1 MDLRNKF
8 SKELVGTLP
17 TRSGEEVQEYFATMR
32 NTWEASEPCKQLRSI
47 FSSTKTVC
55 GIRKI
60 VGFGCASMAY
70 SYQEQNTRPAAF
82 QYALILTLWDVLGKK
97 ANPNQIRCFVQDPA
111 YTEIDKSVL
120 DGHGITI
127 LNDPKGFLEVDDST
141 AVISC
146 APDVQ
151 VKQIISDL
159 AQRAMMILD
168 TVSEDRS
175 EVIR

>member
-17 TRSGEEVQEYFATMR
+17 TRSTEEAQEYFATMR
-32 NTWEASEPCKQLRSI
+32 NTWEASERCKQLRSI
-47 FSSTKTVC
+47 FISIKTLC

-60 VGFGCASMAY
+60 VGFGCAPMAY
-70 SYQEQNTRPAAF
+70 SCQEQNTRRAAF
-82 QYALILTLWDVLGKK
+82 QHALILTLWDILGKK

-120 DGHGITI
+120 EGYGITV
-127 LNDPKGFLEVDDST
+127 LDDPKGFLEVDDSA

-146 APDVQ
+146 APDVP

-159 AQRAMMILD
+159 AQPAMMIWD
-168 TVSEDRS
+168 AVSKDRS